1 MTYLAIKEGA
11 QIKAAAVVGGIVD
24 LIQWEIDRPSLGEEV
39 LRQLVKLPSIDEYK
53 KRSAIYWP
61 ETIEVPILIIHGEKD
76 SNVSVN
82 QAENFAIR
90 LKKAGKI
97 YKLSIFRGDDQWVSI
112 HRKERNQL
120 ILDWFRRYLQ

>member
-1 MTYLAIKEGA
+1 MEKH
-11 QIKAAAVVGGIVD
+11 
-24 LIQWEIDRPSLGEEV
+24 WR
-39 LRQLVKLPSIDEYK
+39 SIDEYK

-61 ETIEVPILIIHGEKD
+61 ETIEAPILIIHGEKD